1 MLELEKI
8 FEFIKKLN
16 SERNTSFDFNRGKT
30 TVLETSFNNLKQ
42 LEQKVGFSE
51 KDEKDRTHAFFNQGK
66 LNDWNSI
73 LPNEIKE
80 NIENNFYK
88 EMKEL
93 GYL

>member
-1 MLELEKI
+1 MRRVVITGLGIVSCIGNDKE
-8 FEFIKKLN
+8 
-16 SERNTSFDFNRGKT
+16 
-30 TVLETSFNNLKQ
+30 TVVNNLKN

-80 NIENNFYK
+80 NIENKFYI

>member
-1 MLELEKI
+1 MKIDTQKIAKLFQAKRYSELIFLLE
-8 FEFIKKLN
+8 
-16 SERNTSFDFNRGKT
+16 S
-30 TVLETSFNNLKQ
+30 
-42 LEQKVGFSE
+42 FSE
-51 KDEKDRTHAFFNQGK
+51 KLPSEILNILAISRLLNKKDEKDRTHAFFNQGK

-80 NIENNFYK
+80 SIENKFYK